1 MGWGS
6 FCADPDDEPSG
17 LFPEVMPEYLTLMPE
32 CVETQP
38 SGASTENDA
47 AFPTTKCRLVER
59 VEEERWAFPGPR
71 PERRDSVDVPLD

>member
-32 CVETQP
+32 CVETQ
-38 SGASTENDA
+38 SS
-47 AFPTTKCRLVER
+47 
-59 VEEERWAFPGPR
+59 
-71 PERRDSVDVPLD
+71 DVPTRERSRLSDDEVPARA